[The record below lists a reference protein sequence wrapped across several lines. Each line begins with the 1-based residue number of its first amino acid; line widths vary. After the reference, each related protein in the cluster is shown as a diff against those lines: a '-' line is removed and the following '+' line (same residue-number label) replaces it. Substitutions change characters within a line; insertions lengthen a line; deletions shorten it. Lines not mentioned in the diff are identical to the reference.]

1 MSPITVNSE
10 QRLRRAHT
18 ELLADLQQ
26 LVTDAGELGLAP
38 LRTSLLKTRQDLM
51 NHFRLE
57 EENGYLDEVR
67 KREPCLEQTLTKL
80 EGEHCK
86 LLQELDDILAQLEY
100 PQPDAEPLQRHVRLW
115 IHNVRGHEIREND
128 LIQDAFV
135 HDLGAGD

>member
-1 MSPITVNSE
+1 MSQTTIVLGE
-10 QRLRRAHT
+10 RLRQAHAD
-18 ELLADLQQ
+18 LLADLQT
-26 LVTDAGELGLAP
+26 LASETRELGLSP
-38 LRTSLLKTRQDLM
+38 LRTSLLKARQDLI

-57 EENGYLDEVR
+57 EENGYLDEVLKKDPR
-67 KREPCLEQTLTKL
+67 LEQTLAKL
-80 EGEHCK
+80 EREHGK

-100 PQPDAEPLQRHVRLW
+100 PQPDPEPLQRQVRLW

>member
-10 QRLRRAHT
+10 QRLRRAHA

-67 KREPCLEQTLTKL
+67 KREPCLEQTLAKL